1 MEKQILFR
9 YCKLS
14 RAAELLSVEV
24 SDLINL
30 AVMGDIDC
38 LIKIDDVI
46 AKYYLWNERQ
56 QLIGTIRRFFYWG
69 GGNDYISSVLKI
81 DSLSRF
87 RYVSDVCKSL
97 ESNKDPYYYLRKKEE
112 PKRYG
117 LELDINASGL
127 WVLPIDIVDKIESEK
142 ETTVINLELYLHHD
156 VFFRTESFIRLWVDG
171 EKKIKE
177 DDLYITCE
185 DVIKIMSGNFDRK
198 TTNNDALT
206 RSGNSKEIDS
216 IEKEAKNL
224 SEEASIH
231 QSQKKAIENRA
242 EIHKAINKLLALYPS
257 KDESDDDR
265 YRNRNDVIIKSRIAK
280 LVLNHEA
287 TLFEGGVSPIK
298 DHKLLISIISDYL
311 DELGW
316 KRR

>member
-1 MEKQILFR
+1 MGKQILFR

-14 RAAELLSVEV
+14 RAAELLSVRE

-38 LIKIDDVI
+38 LIKLDWEF
-46 AKYYLWNERQ
+46 ARYYLWHERHE
-56 QLIGTIRRFFYWG
+56 LVGSIGSFLSFG
-69 GGNDYISSVLKI
+69 GDDYITTILRI
-81 DSLSRF
+81 NSLSRLN
-87 RYVSDVCKSL
+87 YVSGVCKAL
-97 ESNKDPYYYLRKKEE
+97 DSNRDPYRYLLKGGAIRA
-112 PKRYG
+112 G
-117 LELDINASGL
+117 LELDVKASGL
-127 WVLPIDIVDKIESEK
+127 WILPPYIVDDIESGK
-142 ETTVINLELYLHHD
+142 EVELNGLELYLQND
-156 VFFRTESFIRLWVDG
+156 FFYKEESFIQVISDS
-171 EKKIKE
+171 EKIIR
-177 DDLYITCE
+177 DSDLYITSE
-185 DVIKIMSGNFDRK
+185 DVIKIMSGNFDK
-198 TTNNDALT
+198 KITNNDNLI
-206 RSGNSKEIDS
+206 RSGNLKEIDS
-216 IEKEAKNL
+216 IEKEARNL
-224 SEEASIH
+224 SKDKLIH

-242 EIHKAINKLLALYPS
+242 DIHRAINKLLALYPS